1 MTAGAGSVAAGP
13 EPRRAAAL
21 LLTGVGIARNV
32 IFSLT
37 LGGPGSCLGSDAGG
51 GGGML
56 ERKSGMCSDWGASPP
71 RTTTACRGGDFKPGR
86 AMKPPRGVM
95 ASPES
100 GESIESSSGG

>member
-1 MTAGAGSVAAGP
+1 MTAGAGPVAAGP

-37 LGGPGSCLGSDAGG
+37 LAGSGSISGSDAGG

-56 ERKSGMCSDWGASPP
+56 ERSRGMCSD
-71 RTTTACRGGDFKPGR
+71 
-86 AMKPPRGVM
+86 
-95 ASPES
+95 
-100 GESIESSSGG
+100 